1 MEEQTDMNSS
11 TVKDILIRHY
21 GIPRSSLVIGSPGA
35 ADSDSKMIFCTLTKD
50 TEDRA
55 FGIVNDIA
63 PNHLAAF
70 TQKLGARDGID
81 DGIPECVFFDTKA
94 NNVWE
99 ASFYRCKS
107 IDYRPA
113 RGRKM
118 TASLRLTRYP
128 TVKLTSRKPLF
139 GLCED
144 KGFTYWANKELRQNR
159 RFNSVVTDLLKQVG
173 DAENPFMIKIAEAI
187 SRHECFLPTL
197 SADALNNC
205 KNPKDLIDKLSLS
218 SVPEADYDSIDLNT
232 GFMISYL
239 SNFVEPE
246 DWPILAET
254 EPYIVSHSLDLGIL
268 FERNP
273 KPFLCTILSNRCMES
288 ENFELL
294 DIVEEYVD
302 LSLKDGQKIRLD
314 IDQGSILK
322 SYEKLAQKA
331 GVPYVR
337 IHPKSLIS
345 SDDDGTSGAFE
356 LVSPTEDIPF

>member
-1 MEEQTDMNSS
+1 MNSS
-11 TVKDILIRHY
+11 NVKDILIRHY
-21 GIPRSSLVIGSPGA
+21 GKPRRSLVIGSPDA
-35 ADSDSKMIFCTLTKD
+35 ADSDSRIIFCTLTKE

-55 FGIVNDIA
+55 FGIVNDIT
-63 PNHLAAF
+63 PEHLAIF
-70 TQKLGARDGID
+70 TQKLSRRDGID
-81 DGIPECVFFDTKA
+81 YKIPECVCFESEA

-99 ASFYRCKS
+99 VSFYKCKS
-107 IDYRPA
+107 INYRPA

-118 TASLRLTRYP
+118 TASLVLSQYP
-128 TVKLTSRKPLF
+128 TLTLTSRKPLF

-144 KGFTYWANKELRQNR
+144 RGFTYWVNKELLQNR
-159 RFNSVVTDLLKQVG
+159 RFNSVVLDLLKKIG
-173 DAENPFMIKIAEAI
+173 NAENPFIMRIAEAI
-187 SRHECFLPTL
+187 SRHNCFLPTL
-197 SADALNNC
+197 SADALSNC
-205 KNPKDLIDKLSLS
+205 KNSQDLIDQLHLS
-218 SVPEADYDSIDLNT
+218 SVPDADYDSIDLNT
-232 GFMISYL
+232 GYMIAFV

-254 EPYIVSHSLDLGIL
+254 EPYIVSHTLDLGIM

-314 IDQGSILK
+314 IDQQSFLK
-322 SYEKLAQKA
+322 SYEILAQKA
-331 GVPYVR
+331 GVPYVPIR
-337 IHPKSLIS
+337 QKSPLS
-345 SDDDGTSGAFE
+345 SDDDGASGAFE

>member
-1 MEEQTDMNSS
+1 MDSLN
-11 TVKDILIRHY
+11 VKDILIRHY
-21 GIPRSSLVIGSPGA
+21 GIPRSSLVIGSPDA
-35 ADSDSKMIFCTLTKD
+35 ADSDSKMIFCTLTKN

-81 DGIPECVFFDTKA
+81 DGIPECVYFDSKA

-128 TVKLTSRKPLF
+128 TVKLTSGKPLF

-144 KGFTYWANKELRQNR
+144 RGFTYWVNKELLQNR
-159 RFNSVVTDLLKQVG
+159 RFNSVVLDLLKKIG
-173 DAENPFMIKIAEAI
+173 NAENPFSMRIAEAI
-187 SRHECFLPTL
+187 SRHNCFLPTL
-197 SADALNNC
+197 SADALSNC
-205 KNPKDLIDKLSLS
+205 KNSQDLIDQLHLS
-218 SVPEADYDSIDLNT
+218 SVPDADYDSIDLNT
-232 GFMISYL
+232 GYMIAFV

-254 EPYIVSHSLDLGIL
+254 EPYIVSHTLDLGIM

-273 KPFLCTILSNRCMES
+273 KPFLCTILSNRCMEF

-294 DIVEEYVD
+294 DIVEKYVD

-314 IDQGSILK
+314 IDQQSFLK

-331 GVPYVR
+331 GLHYVPVR
-337 IHPKSLIS
+337 PKSQFS
-345 SDDDGTSGAFE
+345 SDDDNTSGAFE